1 MSGIIVGMALVVAIC
16 AALAAISWFRGR
28 IGRTFA
34 AEFDRLV
41 RTTPIE
47 WHALRG
53 PGRTPQTVLGRDA
66 ANLRP
71 KPLSVSDWVYYTS
84 CWQQVKGEFAES
96 PAGSLHMAEHLTAN
110 LLLTRG
116 LVPAGTLRP
125 AVLPAEWSFRT
136 AQGYRVAQRI
146 SSRTNARASR
156 LAGAQTV
163 PPAALANAL
172 SLFEAFFRE
181 MLTISATESSQSSD
195 T

>member
-1 MSGIIVGMALVVAIC
+1 MSGTVIGMALVVAMF
-16 AALAAISWFRGR
+16 AALAAISWFKGR
-28 IGRTFA
+28 PGRSFTS
-34 AEFDRLV
+34 EFDRLV
-41 RTTPIE
+41 RTTPID

-53 PGRTPQTVLGRDA
+53 PGRTPKAVLGRDS

-71 KPLSVSDWVYYTS
+71 KPLGVSDWIYYTS

-96 PAGSLHMAEHLTAN
+96 PADSLHMAEHLTAN
-110 LLLTRG
+110 LLMTRG
-116 LVPAGTLRP
+116 LVPVGALQP
-125 AVLPAEWSFRT
+125 AVLPVEWSFRS

-156 LAGAQTV
+156 LSGPQTV
-163 PPAALANAL
+163 APADLANAL

-181 MLTISATESSQSSD
+181 MLTISTTQSSE